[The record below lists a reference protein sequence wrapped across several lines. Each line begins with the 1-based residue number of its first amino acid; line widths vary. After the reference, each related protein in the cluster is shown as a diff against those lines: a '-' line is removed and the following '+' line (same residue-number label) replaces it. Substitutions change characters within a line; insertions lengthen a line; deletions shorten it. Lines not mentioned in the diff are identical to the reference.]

1 VATVVPFSSS
11 AAGQREVLLV
21 DDDEDIREIVAE
33 ILSDEGYKVRL
44 AHNGREALRA
54 LDEMPAPPELILL
67 DLMMPEIDGA
77 QFLAILDEHPVHAGI
92 PVVVVTAS
100 RKTAPEAVRHK
111 VAGWL
116 PKPVEYDH
124 LVATVARFAS
134 PRPAAAAAAS
144 APVAEPAPAPVV
156 PLAPRARPARTRDVS
171 LFLER
176 RRGEIATLHAAL
188 ERADHQEIRRIGHNL
203 KGVGTSFGF
212 PDLSDLGHRLETA
225 ARAADETGMRA
236 LIDEMTAYISLI
248 PAPAPPAGDPPRPR

>member
-1 VATVVPFSSS
+1 VATVVPF
-11 AAGQREVLLV
+11 APAPAREVLLV

-54 LDEMPAPPELILL
+54 LDEMTAPPELILL

-100 RKTAPEAVRHK
+100 RKTAPEAVRLK

-116 PKPVEYDH
+116 PKPVEYEH
-124 LVATVARFAS
+124 LVATVARFVKEKRGQS
-134 PRPAAAAAAS
+134 GD
-144 APVAEPAPAPVV
+144 PAPTPLPAPIV
-156 PLAPRARPARTRDVS
+156 PLAPLARAQPTRTRDVAG
-171 LFLER
+171 FLER
-176 RRGEIATLHAAL
+176 RRREIAVLHSAL
-188 ERADHQEIRRIGHNL
+188 EAGDHQEIRRIGHNL

-212 PDLSDLGHRLETA
+212 PDLSDLGHRLESA
-225 ARAADETGMRA
+225 ARAADETAMRA
-236 LIDEMTAYISLI
+236 LVDEMAAWVSR
-248 PAPAPPAGDPPRPR
+248 APAPEPPAGGPRLPR